1 VIRSSTEV
9 LLGQQVVRSRTAMR
23 CCSGRGEGTST
34 QMCCFVEKLR
44 VFVAADLGK
53 ATITAEKEP

>member
-1 VIRSSTEV
+1 
-9 LLGQQVVRSRTAMR
+9 
-23 CCSGRGEGTST
+23 
-34 QMCCFVEKLR
+34 MCCFVEKLR